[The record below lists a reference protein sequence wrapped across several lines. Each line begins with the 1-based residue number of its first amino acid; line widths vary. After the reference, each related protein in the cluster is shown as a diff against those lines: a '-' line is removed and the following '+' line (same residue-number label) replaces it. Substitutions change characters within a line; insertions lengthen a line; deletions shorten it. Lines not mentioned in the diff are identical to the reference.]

1 MLQRADAKFC
11 RRAGASSALF
21 SARVHAL
28 QCQRPSRMAQH
39 SARIPRVRD
48 QRSSLQRVG
57 TSGAILGRAHGD
69 GHPALRPTRRACEP
83 QKRARAPGRCAWH
96 GEGGRAACDFSERG
110 PGGAPARQGP
120 ANVRAP
126 AGGKSATEAHA
137 RGSRAVRAC
146 AQSAPAWRSHSAQSA
161 RRASAK
167 PRAGQQ
173 VRRGDR
179 GRSGAHRPEH
189 GHAPR
194 PPLTMQSSRSA
205 RPARAARLHGS
216 PSGSTAPS
224 LGGRKPSSPGRALE
238 SFGRG
243 KIPANPPVISYE
255 HPASG
260 DH

>member
-1 MLQRADAKFC
+1 MMACSCRANCSCCSAPMPSS
-11 RRAGASSALF
+11 AGAREPAARCSVQECMHCNASGLVAWHNTVRAFRGSGVSGQVCRESA
-21 SARVHAL
+21 
-28 QCQRPSRMAQH
+28 P
-39 SARIPRVRD
+39 
-48 QRSSLQRVG
+48 
-57 TSGAILGRAHGD
+57 
-69 GHPALRPTRRACEP
+69 
-83 QKRARAPGRCAWH
+83 RARYSAELMATATPPFARRDVPASRRSELALWGGAPGTEKAVVLH
-96 GEGGRAACDFSERG
+96 AIFQKGG

-205 RPARAARLHGS
+205 RPAWAARLHGS
-216 PSGSTAPS
+216 PSSSTAPS
-224 LGGRKPSSPGRALE
+224 LGGRKP
-238 SFGRG
+238 
-243 KIPANPPVISYE
+243 
-255 HPASG
+255 
-260 DH
+260 